1 MSDNF
6 ADKYFKADIC
16 SSAGLREQP
25 IVRLLSEFKNG
36 INYELRR
43 FGDFWI
49 IGGSISPQTEFI
61 QSSDRQSPSFRE
73 TLRSGEP

>member
-43 FGDFWI
+43 FGDFCI
-49 IGGSISPQTEFI
+49 LSPQTEFI